1 MWSTYTYIS
10 TLQDAVLG
18 DPGWPE
24 SGSNSPDSSLSCAI
38 CLGKSLSHSD
48 TSLAY
53 LWNDDN
59 RTHPIRLLC
68 GLDTI
73 IYVKHLHSAWHIVNT
88 LCESP
93 WLKHTQLINCE
104 ITLWATLHQEIALQ
118 GFKMQGFTYQNGTY
132 LQNIF
137 GIWPPL
143 TVFTA
148 LILEEATIM
157 PPLGYCKSLLIGLSA
172 CILAFL
178 QSFLI
183 TAERLSL
190 LKCKSDHFSSRNP
203 PMVSHLRVKPED
215 VTIDSKVWNDILL
228 PSSPTSLCFDHFTPL
243 TLDSLFFLQHTKHD
257 FRPLPLLD
265 L

>member
-137 GIWPPL
+137 GKTSKVLLRGMQGSVSSCLFQGKSQGWIAYCSFNVSHSTGQRTVGTTKPHLL
-143 TVFTA
+143 TVQTW
-148 LILEEATIM
+148 
-157 PPLGYCKSLLIGLSA
+157 KWGLD
-172 CILAFL
+172 
-178 QSFLI
+178 
-183 TAERLSL
+183 RLSYL
-190 LKCKSDHFSSRNP
+190 SSHNDVITP
-203 PMVSHLRVKPED
+203 CMSLSTNKVEHLY
-215 VTIDSKVWNDILL
+215 
-228 PSSPTSLCFDHFTPL
+228 
-243 TLDSLFFLQHTKHD
+243 
-257 FRPLPLLD
+257 
-265 L
+265 